1 MKAVLVTRRRT
12 DAPGDAR
19 RGQSIV
25 ELALALPVLMLLLL
39 GTIDLGMMFHDY
51 IAMRNAAREGAGYG
65 AHFPTDSTG
74 IALRVTRHGV
84 PAGATVSSSCTAC
97 TTSEG
102 VLTGTGTVSVTVDS
116 TFTPVTLSFF
126 QGWFGIGPIPLSS
139 TATMRVL
146 Q

>member
-1 MKAVLVTRRRT
+1 MKVGLAIRRRNGAKE
-12 DAPGDAR
+12 DPG

-51 IAMRNAAREGAGYG
+51 IQLRNAAREGAGYG
-65 AHFPTDSTG
+65 AHFPNDNTG

-84 PAGATVSSSCTAC
+84 PAGTTVSSACTSC
-97 TTSEG
+97 TTSGG
-102 VLTGTGTVSVTVDS
+102 VSTGTGTIAVTAQS
-116 TFTPVTLSFF
+116 TFSPITFGFLQT
-126 QGWFGIGPIPLSS
+126 WFGIGPIPLSS

-146 Q
+146 H

>member
-1 MKAVLVTRRRT
+1 MKAVLAMRRRNG
-12 DAPGDAR
+12 APGGAR

-25 ELALALPVLMLLLL
+25 ELALALPLLMLILL

-51 IAMRNAAREGAGYG
+51 IQLRNASREGAGYG
-65 AHFPTDSTG
+65 AHFPNDSTG

-84 PAGATVSSSCTAC
+84 PAGTTVSSSCTSC
-97 TTSEG
+97 TTSGG
-102 VLTGTGTVSVTVDS
+102 VPTGTGTVAVTAQS
-116 TFTPVTLSFF
+116 TFSPITLGFLQS
-126 QGWFGIGPIPLSS
+126 WFGIGPIPLSS